1 MSNGFPGGDQVVIK
15 LVVDTKQAEQDVKK
29 LGDALKDKE
38 HEAQAGIGAKTAALV
53 GGVGGFAY
61 HAISELGEWVEHH
74 ILTVGMAEENAR
86 RAMVGTL
93 SMIDKNGMGYAQLND
108 LAIHY
113 RNSIDDI
120 AVATGTAAPVVTKI
134 FDELITYSGQSSDK
148 VLRLTKDISSLGGIG
163 GGPEHLIYGFRM
175 LELGMTGARNPLVRL
190 IMSTETLKGSLKSV
204 SQQLAGMDAGK
215 RFEIAEKAVRKMS
228 ETMKS
233 GPTTW
238 SSMQASMKEAAE
250 QIAEDMG
257 LPVARGIYDA
267 LKPFAD
273 RLVKNADTLKW
284 QAAGVGNNLGDF
296 FRGISKGFQST
307 TDFDS
312 ALQEVIGSNGGIRTF
327 GDALA
332 KLGPVIG
339 KLGSYVWGAAQ
350 ALVHLQPGG
359 WAMALAGADSG
370 DYRNP
375 KGAQDLR
382 NNPFASRKDVDAFFA
397 NQDKYD
403 KGELFGN
410 ARDPNMRYGMT
421 WGQRW
426 RYNFEDFMSP
436 TGGAAYRKETLAAN
450 RADWYDA
457 ADSGES
463 RANDLTGVR
472 QAAASGNY
480 EPWRDQMDK
489 ALASQNDAMVLALG
503 GVLYSST
510 KMQDALVRGASGV
523 DEAHQGMIKLNQGV
537 NAMSDALERTGT
549 GKDFAKFLMNKVE
562 QSIKGAQITQ
572 NFGNVY
578 ITQDFKDNDPDRV
591 ALVFQRDLARAA
603 TAPRQASNTLPGG
616 W

>member
-1 MSNGFPGGDQVVIK
+1 
-15 LVVDTKQAEQDVKK
+15 
-29 LGDALKDKE
+29 
-38 HEAQAGIGAKTAALV
+38 
-53 GGVGGFAY
+53 
-61 HAISELGEWVEHH
+61 
-74 ILTVGMAEENAR
+74 
-86 RAMVGTL
+86 
-93 SMIDKNGMGYAQLND
+93 
-108 LAIHY
+108 
-113 RNSIDDI
+113 
-120 AVATGTAAPVVTKI
+120 
-134 FDELITYSGQSSDK
+134 
-148 VLRLTKDISSLGGIG
+148 
-163 GGPEHLIYGFRM
+163 
-175 LELGMTGARNPLVRL
+175 
-190 IMSTETLKGSLKSV
+190 
-204 SQQLAGMDAGK
+204 
-215 RFEIAEKAVRKMS
+215 
-228 ETMKS
+228 
-233 GPTTW
+233 
-238 SSMQASMKEAAE
+238 
-250 QIAEDMG
+250 
-257 LPVARGIYDA
+257 
-267 LKPFAD
+267 
-273 RLVKNADTLKW
+273 
-284 QAAGVGNNLGDF
+284 
-296 FRGISKGFQST
+296 
-307 TDFDS
+307 
-312 ALQEVIGSNGGIRTF
+312 
-327 GDALA
+327 
-332 KLGPVIG
+332 
-339 KLGSYVWGAAQ
+339 
-350 ALVHLQPGG
+350 
-359 WAMALAGADSG
+359 MALAGADSG

-450 RADWYDA
+450 RSDWYDA
-457 ADSGES
+457 ADSGEA

-510 KMQDALVRGASGV
+510 KMQDALVRGATGV